1 MTESQ
6 TSSRQIGA
14 LKKVARLLGVD
25 TEVVVE

>member
-14 LKKVARLLGVD
+14 LNKAARLPGVD
-25 TEVVVE
+25 TEVVAE